1 MCCARGRKWKALLLF
16 PFQGSEIELM
26 TASVVTAS
34 IDDRVSSKLLKPEI
48 IINHPN
54 QQQQQQKHLRFTLE
68 IRVAHNFLK
77 LSDDL
82 YSVAVVLKLNIL
94 ASPTFCPNKNNFLS
108 DFSQTKHQLV
118 LNSTFL

>member
-1 MCCARGRKWKALLLF
+1 
-16 PFQGSEIELM
+16 M

-54 QQQQQQKHLRFTLE
+54 QQQQQKHLRFTLE

-77 LSDDL
+77 LSDEQCGC
-82 YSVAVVLKLNIL
+82 SIETEHFGFTNIL
-94 ASPTFCPNKNNFLS
+94 SK
-108 DFSQTKHQLV
+108 
-118 LNSTFL
+118 

>member
-1 MCCARGRKWKALLLF
+1 
-16 PFQGSEIELM
+16 M

-54 QQQQQQKHLRFTLE
+54 QQQRQKHLRFTLE

-77 LSDDL
+77 LSDKL
-82 YSVAVVLKLNIL
+82 YNVVFFEVTGAIKV
-94 ASPTFCPNKNNFLS
+94 SSHFY
-108 DFSQTKHQLV
+108 
-118 LNSTFL
+118 

>member
-1 MCCARGRKWKALLLF
+1 
-16 PFQGSEIELM
+16 M

-77 LSDDL
+77 LSDTVWL
-82 YSVAVVLKLNIL
+82 
-94 ASPTFCPNKNNFLS
+94 
-108 DFSQTKHQLV
+108 
-118 LNSTFL
+118 